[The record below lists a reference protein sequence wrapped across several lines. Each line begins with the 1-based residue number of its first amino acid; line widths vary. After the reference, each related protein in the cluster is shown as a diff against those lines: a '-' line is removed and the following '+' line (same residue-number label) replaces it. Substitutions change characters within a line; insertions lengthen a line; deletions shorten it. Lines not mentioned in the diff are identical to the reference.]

1 MTYILLDMVAT
12 SSSFLRFSSSSSVQF
27 IRHAESIVGE
37 SHEESVRLSLALSL
51 LLSTAMHFDGFL
63 QRGLLLNERGT
74 ARVGPAVGISRWN
87 FSLFFPAAQPLS
99 SRLFPLRRGSLIKS
113 SGEATTNNITR
124 RCVRCHRFDITFFR

>member
-1 MTYILLDMVAT
+1 MVAT

-37 SHEESVRLSLALSL
+37 SYEESVRLSLALSL

-74 ARVGPAVGISRWN
+74 ARVGRVGISRY
-87 FSLFFPAAQPLS
+87 FSQQR
-99 SRLFPLRRGSLIKS
+99 SRCLLACSR
-113 SGEATTNNITR
+113 
-124 RCVRCHRFDITFFR
+124 